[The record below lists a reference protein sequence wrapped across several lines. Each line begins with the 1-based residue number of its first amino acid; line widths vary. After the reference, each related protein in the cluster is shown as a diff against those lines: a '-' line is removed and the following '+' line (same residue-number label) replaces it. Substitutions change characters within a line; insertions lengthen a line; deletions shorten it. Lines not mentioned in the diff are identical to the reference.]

1 MAPLYRFFC
10 EALDRHCV
18 RMNMYLVV
26 FIFLSLMFYVVIL
39 LQRSRMSDDS
49 ETVEDTKKASLAEV
63 TDDSCTVEFI
73 EIVPLDDYHRP
84 GFIPPVFEVKPEDLY
99 DVKQEA
105 TDDSNV
111 GGDAHCYVKQEP
123 HDEGEIDA
131 QSFSIK
137 VSCQAIIAIV
147 ELSSHSSVYVSC
159 RFVFSALL
167 LFIVN
172 RYDIRASA

>member
-1 MAPLYRFFC
+1 
-10 EALDRHCV
+10 
-18 RMNMYLVV
+18 
-26 FIFLSLMFYVVIL
+26 
-39 LQRSRMSDDS
+39 MSDDS
-49 ETVEDTKKASLAEV
+49 ETVEDTKKSSLAEV
-63 TDDSCTVEFI
+63 TAECAAKFI
-73 EIVPLDDYHRP
+73 EIVPLDRPSDDYHRL
-84 GFIPPVFEVKPEDLY
+84 GFVPPVFEVKPEDLY